1 MAKAAKAPWMKWYP
15 ADWRQEPTLRL
26 CSRAARCLWVDMLCL
41 MHEGEPYGHLTVN
54 NKPLSAKQLAAVL
67 GDAEKDVAGW
77 LAELDEN
84 AVLSRTDEGVI
95 FSRRMV
101 KDKAREER
109 NRANGEI
116 SGGNPNLLRGTVP
129 KEKRVRPF
137 KRSDSPN
144 KTQRIFD
151 RSGGKCHW
159 CGVVLSWEDEYPAGV
174 PPNIF
179 HVDHLVAVRD
189 GGTNDE
195 SNLVASCAACNH
207 KRARKDSVGQFSD
220 LNVGKPSDT
229 KAQKLEARSQKLDS
243 FSEERASKS
252 VKTEEGLDLPPFLRA
267 DLRPRFDTVKGG
279 AKRFAGL
286 GERPFKPKNP
296 VNADQDLLRHLTT
309 QEGMDAFLAQALIVA
324 ARDPENPDHTD
335 AARQCEKIS
344 RKHKL
349 GWFHLEA
356 AE

>member
-109 NRANGEI
+109 NRANGEK
-116 SGGNPNLLRGTVP
+116 SGGNPKLKVSDNREV
-129 KEKRVRPF
+129 E
-137 KRSDSPN
+137 RSVNPELKQAD
-144 KTQRIFD
+144 KA
-151 RSGGKCHW
+151 
-159 CGVVLSWEDEYPAGV
+159 ED
-174 PPNIF
+174 
-179 HVDHLVAVRD
+179 
-189 GGTNDE
+189 
-195 SNLVASCAACNH
+195 
-207 KRARKDSVGQFSD
+207 
-220 LNVGKPSDT
+220 